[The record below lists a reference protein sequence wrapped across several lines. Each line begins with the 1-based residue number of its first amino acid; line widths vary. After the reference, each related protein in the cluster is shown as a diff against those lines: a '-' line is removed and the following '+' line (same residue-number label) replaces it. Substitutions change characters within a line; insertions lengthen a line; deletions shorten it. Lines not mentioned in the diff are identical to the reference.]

1 MEQKKNPYI
10 ENFCRVLIAK
20 RETRLEEEALE
31 RMVESLY
38 NFFENRLGRNL
49 IAALPHERKEEFV
62 ALYDKGTRD
71 LDEETVNRLF
81 AEQEIDHVA
90 IMRQTMQE
98 VAELYFRNR
107 PGEGPPPWVKP

>member
-1 MEQKKNPYI
+1 MQQKKNPYI
-10 ENFCRVLIAK
+10 ENFCKVLIK
-20 RETRLEEEALE
+20 GRETTLEEEALE

-49 IAALPHERKEEFV
+49 IAALPEERKQEFV

-71 LDEETVNRLF
+71 LDEETVSRLF

-90 IMRQTMQE
+90 IMKQTMQE

-107 PGEGPPPWVKP
+107 PGDGPPPWVK